1 MEHEDVNKEEVKMLS
16 LFATEK
22 LEDYM
27 ALSLAALILIL
38 VLLLY

>member
-1 MEHEDVNKEEVKMLS
+1 MDYRDGKRDEAKILS
-16 LFATEK
+16 LFATER

-38 VLLLY
+38 VLIFY